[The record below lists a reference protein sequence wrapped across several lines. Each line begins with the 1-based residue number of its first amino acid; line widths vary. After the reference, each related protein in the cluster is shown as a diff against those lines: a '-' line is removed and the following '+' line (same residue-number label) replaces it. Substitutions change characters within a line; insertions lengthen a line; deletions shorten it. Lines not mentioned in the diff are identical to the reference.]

1 MDPQLTQAL
10 KAAPTN
16 EYLLQGSI
24 LDSSVDVLL
33 CRLKGLCDHADSPEE
48 KFIDHEMA
56 YAISK
61 WDKYCVYHFSWLKK
75 KDVWNTYTR

>member
-1 MDPQLTQAL
+1 MDPQAL

-61 WDKYCVYHFSWLKK
+61 WDKYCVYHFS
-75 KDVWNTYTR
+75 

>member
-61 WDKYCVYHFSWLKK
+61 WDTIATISPYYNLAKNV
-75 KDVWNTYTR
+75 VI

>member
-1 MDPQLTQAL
+1 
-10 KAAPTN
+10 
-16 EYLLQGSI
+16 
-24 LDSSVDVLL
+24 
-33 CRLKGLCDHADSPEE
+33 
-48 KFIDHEMA
+48 MA